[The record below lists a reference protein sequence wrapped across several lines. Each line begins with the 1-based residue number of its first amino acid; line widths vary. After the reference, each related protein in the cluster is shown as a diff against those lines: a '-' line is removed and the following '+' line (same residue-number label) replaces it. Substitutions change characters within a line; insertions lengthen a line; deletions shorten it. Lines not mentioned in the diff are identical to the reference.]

1 MLINI
6 NFIKLSFLN
15 LEKREKLQTLLLGI
29 EKFVVIKLF
38 FNS

>member
-15 LEKREKLQTLLLGI
+15 LEKREKLQTLLSGI